1 MRSKPFKW
9 LGLLLGVVLL
19 AAIGAALWKKPEI
32 ERLLAVNSLF
42 EPDRIVQ
49 NFSAMNRAFLYQ
61 PMTVAPA
68 TPLPEGPPVALPDSL
83 QGWMQNRQVTSMVI
97 LHKGA
102 RVYETYRLGTGRDD
116 LRIGWSISKS
126 YLSALTGIILA
137 EGKIGSLEDRVIDYA
152 PALRDGA
159 YHRATIRHVL
169 NMATGVTFDEDYA
182 DQKSDIN
189 RMGRVLALGQEMDVF
204 AAGLQ
209 DTFTEP
215 GVDWQ
220 YVSIDTHVLAM
231 VIRGA
236 TGRSITDLIRE
247 KIIVPLGSEQP
258 PYYLTDGVGVAF
270 ALGGINATT
279 RDYARFGQMFLQGGT
294 WKGQQIVPRDWVTLS
309 TTATAPTTEAEM
321 GYGFQ
326 WWIPHAPRPRE
337 YMARGI
343 YGQYLY
349 INDIADVVIAVTAVD
364 PDFRA
369 DAVKSS
375 NVAMFR
381 LIADTL

>member
-1 MRSKPFKW
+1 M
-9 LGLLLGVVLL
+9 LL
-19 AAIGAALWKKPEI
+19 AAVLVAALGAALWKKPEI

-42 EPDRIVQ
+42 APDRIVQ

-61 PMTVAPA
+61 PMTVPPA
-68 TPLPEGPPVALPDSL
+68 APLPEGPAARLPDTL
-83 QGWMQNRQVTSMVI
+83 ETWMQDRQVTSMVI

-102 RVYETYRLGTGRDD
+102 RVFETYRLGTGRDD

-152 PALRDGA
+152 PSLRDGA
-159 YHRATIRHVL
+159 YHHATIRHVL

-215 GVDWQ
+215 GRDWQ

-236 TGRSITDLIRE
+236 TGRSISDLIRE
-247 KIIVPLGSEQP
+247 KIIVPLGAEHP

-279 RDYARFGQMFLQGGT
+279 RDYARFGQMFLQGGS
-294 WKGQQIVPRDWVTLS
+294 WQGQQIVPRDWVDLS

-326 WWIPHAPRPRE
+326 WWIPRSPRPRE

-349 INDIADVVIAVTAVD
+349 INEPAEVVIALTAVD
-364 PDFRA
+364 PGFRA
-369 DAVKSS
+369 EAVKTSIIE
-375 NVAMFR
+375 MFR
-381 LIADTL
+381 QIADKL